1 MKLLSF
7 VEETNGRPILFIIF
21 AQWKKSIFCIIFWP
35 KARDYCGQVL
45 SDSEAVHVKNLLWEE
60 EQLIVTLW
68 VLKTLKILSR
78 SLSQRRVVSVDS
90 LLDRGVD
97 PGVVV
102 LVELVCVGAGVGG
115 PGHAHRPHHVT
126 RDVRGPDNS
135 GLITVPTEWS
145 ILTPPSPCHCNIHTP
160 GHTMCTADHSSLVR
174 VPSSTACDT
183 WSWCW
188 FPVQL
193 YTLHTTLCS
202 LLCTHCTLAVQDW
215 SWSFYLTQEDCCRQT
230 NYF

>member
-45 SDSEAVHVKNLLWEE
+45 SDSEAVHIKNLLWEE
-60 EQLIVTLW
+60 EQLIVTLR

-90 LLDRGVD
+90 LLDRRVD

-102 LVELVCVGAGVGG
+102 LVELVGVGAGVGG

-135 GLITVPTEWS
+135 GLITVLTEWS
-145 ILTPPSPCHCNIHTP
+145 IFWLTLPSQCHCNIHTL
-160 GHTMCTADHSSLVR
+160 GHTMFTTDHSSLVR

-193 YTLHTTLCS
+193 YTLHTS
-202 LLCTHCTLAVQDW
+202 LQSPLYSCTLAVQDW
-215 SWSFYLTQEDCCRQT
+215 SWSFYLTQEDCRQT